1 MPTTLAATATEEIF
15 KNAPDIIRAASQTP
29 LGILALMVLALS
41 VLAAILF
48 RDAPHRTR
56 SIIFVLLF
64 LGVAA
69 YACAVTRESQLR
81 PATTVASTES
91 KPVEVTPLLSSNPE
105 WVVFIGDYDSQPEAK
120 RKQQAAASIGYPNSE
135 IFGQGGH
142 LHLRFRFASRQEAL
156 EAAGKLKQARI
167 SHEPDVLPSSPSPK
181 SPNQTMQLT
190 PGRCTIKLAQTETVQ
205 LAGTCALVRRR
216 SS

>member
-1 MPTTLAATATEEIF
+1 MPTTLAATATEEIS

-69 YACAVTRESQLR
+69 YACAITRESQLR
-81 PATTVASTES
+81 PAISFPSAES
-91 KPVEVTPLLSSNPE
+91 KPIEVTPLLSSNPE
-105 WVVFIGDYDSQPEAK
+105 WLVFIGQYNSGAEAK

-135 IFGQGGH
+135 VFGQAGY

-156 EAAGKLKQARI
+156 EAAAKLKQARI
-167 SHEPDVLPSSPSPK
+167 GHEPDVSPSS
-181 SPNQTMQLT
+181 
-190 PGRCTIKLAQTETVQ
+190 R
-205 LAGTCALVRRR
+205 
-216 SS
+216 